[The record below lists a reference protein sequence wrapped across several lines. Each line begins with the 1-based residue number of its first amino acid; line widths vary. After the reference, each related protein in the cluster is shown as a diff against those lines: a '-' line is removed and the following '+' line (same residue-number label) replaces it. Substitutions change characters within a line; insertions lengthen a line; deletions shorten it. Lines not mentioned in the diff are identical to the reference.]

1 MATRLSG
8 LLERIRPSGTP
19 GAAADGVPQRDR
31 EADEEIAALARIL
44 RDYQAD
50 AGRVTVEALDRA
62 DEIRTRAEQRVD
74 EVQADLPARLAVAR
88 ATNTHTTTEAQ
99 IDAID
104 AETAHEL
111 ERLGAHASA
120 EIPLLVDAALTCV
133 WDLIPPNSTRG
144 DSR

>member
-31 EADEEIAALARIL
+31 EADKEIAALALIL
-44 RDYQAD
+44 RGYQAD

-74 EVQADLPARLAVAR
+74 EVQADLPARLAA
-88 ATNTHTTTEAQ
+88 AQTTNTYTTTDAQ
-99 IDAID
+99 IEAID
-104 AETAHEL
+104 AETTHEL
-111 ERLGAHASA
+111 ERLGARASA
-120 EIPLLVDAALTCV
+120 EIPRLVDAALASI
-133 WDLIPPNSTRG
+133 WDLIPPNPSRG
-144 DSR
+144 DSP